1 MGIGSMLQTE
11 REDGCQAVLFF
22 FFILV
27 AEGEEKCQDLAIG
40 LDREAV
46 DAEGQISNFWFNL
59 QKF

>member
-1 MGIGSMLQTE
+1 MDVKLFF
-11 REDGCQAVLFF
+11 FF